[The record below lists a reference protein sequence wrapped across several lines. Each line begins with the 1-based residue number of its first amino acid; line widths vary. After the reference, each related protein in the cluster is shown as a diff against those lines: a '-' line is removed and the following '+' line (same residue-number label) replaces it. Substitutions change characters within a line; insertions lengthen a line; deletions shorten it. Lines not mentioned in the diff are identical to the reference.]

1 MGVKQEELN
10 MGNEEN
16 NNENVDAGTVGQ
28 SGVTQAVTTT
38 QSSGNM
44 FTQEQLNSIIA
55 GRINPLNQKLT
66 ELSSQ
71 LAKAEKLTSQ
81 YHEELENYKRKEI
94 ALKEGISAD
103 LVDYAI
109 FGASKLVS
117 KDKTFEV
124 ALKEFKEANGS
135 LFKATQQASGSEN
148 GSTQTNNNGQQAQGN
163 QANNGQVGTVNQPNQ
178 TQTVNM
184 NSGSN
189 ANQGGQSVDEAVQ
202 NYLKDR
208 LKRR

>member
-1 MGVKQEELN
+1 

-28 SGVTQAVTTT
+28 SGVTQAVTTS

-81 YHEELENYKRKEI
+81 YHEELESYKRKEI
-94 ALKEGISAD
+94 AL
-103 LVDYAI
+103 
-109 FGASKLVS
+109 
-117 KDKTFEV
+117 
-124 ALKEFKEANGS
+124 
-135 LFKATQQASGSEN
+135 
-148 GSTQTNNNGQQAQGN
+148 
-163 QANNGQVGTVNQPNQ
+163 
-178 TQTVNM
+178 
-184 NSGSN
+184 
-189 ANQGGQSVDEAVQ
+189 
-202 NYLKDR
+202 
-208 LKRR
+208 